1 MAIVPKRIEILS
13 VPVDCVTME
22 SAVDFADEVID
33 KDDMAQVRIVAVNP
47 EKIMKAQEDGTLM
60 AFLKSCQLLLP
71 DGIGV
76 VLAARLLGLSKM
88 VRVPGSEFMPALCE
102 RAAKR
107 GFKIFL
113 FGGKPEV
120 NAKVIDALKQTYTG
134 VKIVGNQ
141 DGYVGESEMP
151 ELIARINASKA
162 QILFLALGSPKQEIW
177 MDRYLPRTKVKLCQ
191 GVGGTFDVI
200 AGNVRRAPLIF
211 RKLNLEWFYRL
222 AAQPRRIFRQ
232 TALPR
237 FAYHVLRRKLTS

>member
-1 MAIVPKRIEILS
+1 MFPRRIEVLG

-22 SAVDFADEVID
+22 SAIDFADASIG
-33 KDDMAQVRIVAVNP
+33 MTSAAQMRVVAVNP

-60 AFLKSCQLLLP
+60 DFLQGCQLLLP

-76 VLAARLLGLSKM
+76 VWAARLLGLGPM
-88 VRVPGSEFMPALCE
+88 VRVPGSEFMPALCK

-120 NAKVIDALKQTYTG
+120 NNKVVDVLKRTYPNIR
-134 VKIVGNQ
+134 IVGNR
-141 DGYVGESEMP
+141 DGYVRDVDMP
-151 ELIARINASKA
+151 DLIAQINASRA
-162 QILFLALGSPKQEIW
+162 EILFLALGSPKQEIW
-177 MDRYLPRTKVKLCQ
+177 MKRYLPQTDVKLCQ

-200 AGNVRRAPLIF
+200 AGNVKRAPLIF

-222 AAQPRRIFRQ
+222 LAQPKRIFRQ
-232 TALPR
+232 TALPK
-237 FAYHVLRRKLTS
+237 FAYRVLRVKWPI

>member
-1 MAIVPKRIEILS
+1 MFPKRVEILG

-22 SAVDFADEVID
+22 SAVDFAEGVID
-33 KDDMAQVRIVAVNP
+33 KDDPTQVRIVAVNP
-47 EKIMKAQEDGTLM
+47 EKIMRAQEEVTLM
-60 AFLKSCQLLLP
+60 AFLKSSQLLLP

-102 RAAKR
+102 RAMKR
-107 GFKIFL
+107 GYKIFL

-120 NAKVIDALKQTYTG
+120 NAKVVNILKQRYPG

-141 DGYVGESEMP
+141 DGYVGESQMP
-151 ELIARINASKA
+151 ELIERINASNA

-177 MDRYLPRTKVKLCQ
+177 MDRYLPQTKVKLCQ

-211 RKLNLEWFYRL
+211 RRLNLEWFYRL
-222 AAQPRRIFRQ
+222 MAQPRRIFRQ

-237 FAYHVLRRKLTS
+237 FAYHVLRRKLTG

>member
-1 MAIVPKRIEILS
+1 MFPRRIDILG

-22 SAVDFADEVID
+22 SAVDFADAAIGM
-33 KDDMAQVRIVAVNP
+33 KSAARMRIVAVNP

-60 AFLKSCQLLLP
+60 AFLQGCHLLLP

-76 VLAARLLGLSKM
+76 VLAARLLGLGPM
-88 VRVPGSEFMPALCE
+88 VRVPGSEFMPALCK

-120 NAKVIDALKQTYTG
+120 NNKVVDVLKATYPEI
-134 VKIVGNQ
+134 KIVGNR
-141 DGYVGESEMP
+141 DGYVREIDMP
-151 ELIARINASKA
+151 ELVAQINASKA
-162 QILFLALGSPKQEIW
+162 EILFLALGSPKQEIW
-177 MDRYLPRTKVKLCQ
+177 MDRYLPQTDVKLCQ

-200 AGNVRRAPLIF
+200 AGNVKRAPLIF

-222 AAQPRRIFRQ
+222 LAQPKRIFRQ
-232 TALPR
+232 TALPK
-237 FAYHVLRRKLTS
+237 FAYRVLKMKWPN